1 MASTDVS
8 AAGTPMTNLSANGS
22 TEDVTDSAAA
32 QMAKLSTATD
42 RSANGVLVSDPKSRD
57 IKIDQ
62 YSLSFHGR
70 LLIEG
75 AEISLNYGNRYGLL
89 GENGSGKS
97 TFLQSIAER
106 DVEIPEHIDV
116 SPPPSLPS
124 LPSFSRACFTASLTL
139 ARPPA
144 QVYLVRGAV
153 EPTEVNA
160 LDYIITSAREK
171 VERLEKLAEEMS
183 MADDVDDLALEAVYE
198 ELEEMDPATFEAK
211 AGAILSG
218 LGFTKAMMAKP
229 TKDMSGGWR
238 MRVALARALFVK
250 PHLLLLDEPTSH
262 LDLGAVVWLE
272 AYLSTYNHILVRPPL
287 SSPYFLLTLPQIFT
301 SHSQDFMD
309 TVCTNIIDLTLGK
322 KLVYYGG
329 NYTTYVRTKSEN
341 ETNQMKAY
349 QKQQDEIQHIKS
361 ESWLGWCWM

>member
-8 AAGTPMTNLSANGS
+8 GAGTPMTNLSANGS

-116 SPPPSLPS
+116 SPSPSLPS
-124 LPSFSRACFTASLTL
+124 LFTASLTL
-139 ARPPA
+139 PP

-160 LDYIITSAREK
+160 LDYIITSARAK

-272 AYLSTYNHILVRPPL
+272 AYLSTYNHILVRP
-287 SSPYFLLTLPQIFT
+287 SPRFAPT
-301 SHSQDFMD
+301 
-309 TVCTNIIDLTLGK
+309 C
-322 KLVYYGG
+322 
-329 NYTTYVRTKSEN
+329 
-341 ETNQMKAY
+341 
-349 QKQQDEIQHIKS
+349 
-361 ESWLGWCWM
+361 